1 MRSYEWAVELI
12 DVSKQYDNK
21 KVVDTLSLR
30 ISAGTVFGLLG
41 PNGAG
46 KTTVMKMIAGLTK
59 PTGGIVRIF
68 GHDRLQE
75 PAAIKHLAGLV
86 PQDNNLEKE
95 FTVEEA
101 LLAYGRLFGL
111 DGVRAHVAKT
121 LHEFG
126 LEEKRHFLVGVLS
139 GGWARR
145 VLLARAL
152 LTKPKLLLLDE
163 PTVGLDPD
171 VRQDLWELLRKL
183 ARQGTSMILTT
194 HYMEEA
200 ERLCHEVAIMRGGR
214 IMMQE
219 STLKIREWGASHETS
234 AEKTL
239 ESVFIKLAREG
250 DA

>member
-1 MRSYEWAVELI
+1 MSSYECAVELL
-12 DVSKQYDNK
+12 DVSKEYDKK
-21 KVVDTLSLR
+21 KVVNALSLC
-30 ISAGTVFGLLG
+30 IPAGRVFGLLG

-59 PTGGIVRIF
+59 PTEGVVRIF
-68 GHDRLQE
+68 GHDRLQDA
-75 PAAIKHLAGLV
+75 AAIKHLVGLV

-111 DGVRAHVAKT
+111 DGVKAHVAKT

-171 VRQDLWELLRKL
+171 VRQDLWDLLENL
-183 ARQGTSMILTT
+183 ASQGTSMILTT

-200 ERLCHEVAIMRGGR
+200 ERLCDEVTMMRNGR
-214 IMMQE
+214 IVLQE
-219 STLKIREWGASHETS
+219 STQKIREWGASQETS

-239 ESVFIKLAREG
+239 ESLFIKLAREG